1 MSSDK
6 DTTASP
12 AEQYIASMVD
22 VPVEE
27 WDPRFR
33 QALTTMFTRATPS
46 MPSTMRSF
54 KRGSMTVWEP
64 VSMSQQSHVSS
75 APTSSSTQRSGESLS
90 SQEKP
95 LNEGWISEALL
106 SLDRTL
112 HAKNK
117 DYRIDSEF
125 SNFEFAAQMVGG
137 GMSPDEVMLTQI
149 AIKLG
154 RLQGLPDD
162 PRNESRMDTIKDL
175 AGYAVILYGYALSM
189 NRQVE
194 EAL

>member
-1 MSSDK
+1 M
-6 DTTASP
+6 
-12 AEQYIASMVD
+12 
-22 VPVEE
+22 
-27 WDPRFR
+27 
-33 QALTTMFTRATPS
+33 
-46 MPSTMRSF
+46 
-54 KRGSMTVWEP
+54 
-64 VSMSQQSHVSS
+64 
-75 APTSSSTQRSGESLS
+75 S

-137 GMSPDEVMLTQI
+137 GMSPDGVMLTQI

-175 AGYAVILYGYALSM
+175 AGYAVILYGYALSKVSHG
-189 NRQVE
+189 Q
-194 EAL
+194 A